1 MIMMTANA
9 PARATRILTIPFRY
23 PPRPPSLMM
32 KFAGTKSPIGAKVQY
47 ICGGVENVG
56 HGAGRADEPPIGTA
70 AAKAAVGNIIREYK
84 NTPVANKINKL

>member
-9 PARATRILTIPFRY
+9 PASATRIFTIWLRY
-23 PPRPPSLMM
+23 LPRPPVSMVIL
-32 KFAGTKSPIGAKVQY
+32 GSTNPLIGASVQY
-47 ICGGVENVG
+47 ICEVENVG
-56 HGAGRADEPPIGTA
+56 HGADPADEPPTGTA